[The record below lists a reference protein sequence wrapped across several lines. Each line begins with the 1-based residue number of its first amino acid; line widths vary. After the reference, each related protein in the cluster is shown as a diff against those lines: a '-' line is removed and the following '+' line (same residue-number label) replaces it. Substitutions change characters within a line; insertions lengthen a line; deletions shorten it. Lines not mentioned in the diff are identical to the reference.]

1 MNLKHFTVL
10 LLVLMT
16 SVNHHIFAQKD
27 QEQLEQ
33 RRQALQKE
41 IDQINTLVI
50 KGKTEQKSVLSQI
63 EDLDL
68 KLRVR
73 QNLIEVTNE
82 QINLLTR
89 QINNNQVQ
97 IARMRKELQKRK
109 DEYATMIVRSFKA
122 RNEQSKLMFVL
133 SAENF
138 QQAYLRLRYIKQY
151 ANYQKQQA
159 DLIAEQTEALQL
171 KTKDLLAQKSE
182 KDKLISVNREAK
194 RLIELERETNRVLIA
209 ELTKNLSTYEIQ
221 IAQKQKESNAI
232 DKEIASLIREA
243 REKSN
248 TAVGKSATSKSF
260 SLTPEDKALA
270 ASFAANNGKLPWPVE
285 KGVVVLRFGKQ
296 AHPVVKTAII
306 DSQGV
311 RIATPEGENVR
322 AVFQGEVY
330 AIMAP
335 KYGNTTIMIQH
346 GNYFTIYRNLT
357 EISVKKGDK
366 VSAKQSIGRVL
377 KNNSNGE
384 SVLNFSVFMDTKPQN
399 PANWIY
405 KM

>member
-1 MNLKHFTVL
+1 MIWKHVL
-10 LLVLMT
+10 LGIGLVILASTQMQ
-16 SVNHHIFAQKD
+16 AQKN
-27 QEQLEQ
+27 QAQLEE

-41 IDQINTLVI
+41 IDQINNLVV
-50 KGKTEQKSVLSQI
+50 KGRTEQKSILAQI
-63 EDLDL
+63 EELDL
-68 KLRVR
+68 KLKVR
-73 QNLIEVTNE
+73 QDLIEVTND
-82 QINLLTR
+82 QINWLTR
-89 QINNNQVQ
+89 QIANNQAE
-97 IARMRKELQKRK
+97 ITRLRKELLKRK
-109 DEYATMIVRSFKA
+109 EDYAEMIVKSFKA
-122 RNEQSKLMFVL
+122 RNEKSKLMFVL

-151 ANYQKQQA
+151 AEYQKEQA
-159 DLIAEQTEALQL
+159 DLIAKQTEDLQN
-171 KTKDLLAQKSE
+171 KTRALLAQKAD
-182 KDKLISVNREAK
+182 KDTLIKANREAK
-194 RLIELERETNRVLIA
+194 RIIELDRETTAVLMA
-209 ELTKNLSTYEIQ
+209 EIKRSLTTYEQQ
-221 IAQKQKESNAI
+221 ISQKQQESNAI
-232 DKEIASLIREA
+232 DREIANLIRLA

-248 TAVGKSATSKSF
+248 TAAGKSTTSKTF
-260 SLTPEDKALA
+260 ALTPEDKALA

-311 RIATPEGENVR
+311 RIATPENENVR

-335 KYGNTTIMIQH
+335 KYGNTTVMIQH

-366 VSAKQSIGRVL
+366 VSAKQTIGKVL
-377 KNNSNGE
+377 KNKSNGE
-384 SVLNFSVFMDTKPQN
+384 SVLNFSVFKDTEPQN

>member
-1 MNLKHFTVL
+1 MWKHVL
-10 LLVLMT
+10 LGIGLVILASTQMQ
-16 SVNHHIFAQKD
+16 AQKN
-27 QEQLEQ
+27 QAQLEE

-41 IDQINTLVI
+41 IDQINNLVV
-50 KGKTEQKSVLSQI
+50 KGRTEQKSILAQI
-63 EDLDL
+63 EELDL
-68 KLRVR
+68 KLKVR
-73 QNLIEVTNE
+73 QDLIEVTND
-82 QINLLTR
+82 QINWLTR
-89 QINNNQVQ
+89 QIANNQAE
-97 IARMRKELQKRK
+97 ITRLRKELLKRK
-109 DEYATMIVRSFKA
+109 EDYAEMIVKSFKA
-122 RNEQSKLMFVL
+122 RNEKSKLMFVL

-151 ANYQKQQA
+151 AEYQKEQA
-159 DLIAEQTEALQL
+159 DLIAKQTEDLQN
-171 KTKDLLAQKSE
+171 KTRALLAQKAD
-182 KDKLISVNREAK
+182 KDKLIKANREAK
-194 RLIELERETNRVLIA
+194 RIIELDRETTAVLMA
-209 ELTKNLSTYEIQ
+209 EIKRSLTTYEQQ
-221 IAQKQKESNAI
+221 ISQKQQESNAI
-232 DKEIASLIREA
+232 DREIANLIRLA

-248 TAVGKSATSKSF
+248 TAAGKSTTSKTF
-260 SLTPEDKALA
+260 ALTPEDKALA

-311 RIATPEGENVR
+311 RIATPENENVR

-335 KYGNTTIMIQH
+335 KYGNTTVMIQH

-366 VSAKQSIGRVL
+366 VSAKQTIGKVL
-377 KNNSNGE
+377 KNKSNGE
-384 SVLNFSVFMDTKPQN
+384 SVLNFSVFKDTEPQN

>member
-1 MNLKHFTVL
+1 MIWKHVL
-10 LLVLMT
+10 LGIGLVILASTQMQ
-16 SVNHHIFAQKD
+16 AQKN
-27 QEQLEQ
+27 QAQLEE

-41 IDQINTLVI
+41 IDQINNLVV
-50 KGKTEQKSVLSQI
+50 KGRTEQKSILAQI
-63 EDLDL
+63 EELDL
-68 KLRVR
+68 KLKVR
-73 QNLIEVTNE
+73 QDLIEVTND
-82 QINLLTR
+82 QINWLTR
-89 QINNNQVQ
+89 QIANNQAE
-97 IARMRKELQKRK
+97 ITRLRKELLKRK
-109 DEYATMIVRSFKA
+109 EDYAEMIVRSFKA
-122 RNEQSKLMFVL
+122 RNEKSKLMFVL

-138 QQAYLRLRYIKQY
+138 QQAYLRLSYIKQY
-151 ANYQKQQA
+151 AEYQKEQA
-159 DLIAEQTEALQL
+159 DLIAKQTEDLQN
-171 KTKDLLAQKSE
+171 KTRALLAQKAD
-182 KDKLISVNREAK
+182 KDKLIKANREAK
-194 RLIELERETNRVLIA
+194 RIIELDRETTAVLMA
-209 ELTKNLSTYEIQ
+209 EIKRSLTTYEQQ
-221 IAQKQKESNAI
+221 ISQKQQESNAI
-232 DKEIASLIREA
+232 DREIANLIRLA

-248 TAVGKSATSKSF
+248 TAAGKSTTSKTF
-260 SLTPEDKALA
+260 ALTPEDKALA

-311 RIATPEGENVR
+311 RIATPENENVR

-335 KYGNTTIMIQH
+335 KYGNTTVMIQH

-366 VSAKQSIGRVL
+366 VSAKQTIGKVL
-377 KNNSNGE
+377 KNKSNGE
-384 SVLNFSVFMDTKPQN
+384 SVLNFSVFKDTEPQN

>member
-1 MNLKHFTVL
+1 MIWKHVL
-10 LLVLMT
+10 LGIGLVILASTQMQ
-16 SVNHHIFAQKD
+16 AQKN
-27 QEQLEQ
+27 QAQLEE

-41 IDQINTLVI
+41 IDQINNLVV
-50 KGKTEQKSVLSQI
+50 KGRTEQKSILAQI
-63 EDLDL
+63 EELDL
-68 KLRVR
+68 KLKVR
-73 QNLIEVTNE
+73 QDLIEVTND
-82 QINLLTR
+82 QINWLTR
-89 QINNNQVQ
+89 QIANNQAE
-97 IARMRKELQKRK
+97 ITRLRKELLKRK
-109 DEYATMIVRSFKA
+109 EDYAEMIVRSFKA
-122 RNEQSKLMFVL
+122 RNEKSKLMFVL

-151 ANYQKQQA
+151 AEYQKEQA
-159 DLIAEQTEALQL
+159 DLIAKQTEDLQN
-171 KTKDLLAQKSE
+171 KTRALLAQKAD
-182 KDKLISVNREAK
+182 KDKLIKANREAK
-194 RLIELERETNRVLIA
+194 RIIELDRETTAVLMA
-209 ELTKNLSTYEIQ
+209 EIKRSLTTYEQQ
-221 IAQKQKESNAI
+221 ISQKQQESNAI
-232 DKEIASLIREA
+232 DREIANLIRLA

-248 TAVGKSATSKSF
+248 TAAGKSTTSKTF
-260 SLTPEDKALA
+260 ALTPEDKALA

-311 RIATPEGENVR
+311 RIATPENENVR

-335 KYGNTTIMIQH
+335 KYGNTTVMIQH

-366 VSAKQSIGRVL
+366 VSAKQTIGKVL
-377 KNNSNGE
+377 KNKSNGE
-384 SVLNFSVFMDTKPQN
+384 SVLNFSVFKDTEPQN

>member
-1 MNLKHFTVL
+1 MIWKQVFLSLTVI
-10 LLVLMT
+10 LV
-16 SVNHHIFAQKD
+16 SVNEIQAQKS
-27 QEQLEQ
+27 QALLEE

-41 IDQINTLVI
+41 IDQINNLVV
-50 KGKTEQKSVLSQI
+50 KGQTEQKSVLAQI

-68 KLRVR
+68 KLKVR
-73 QNLIEVTNE
+73 QNLIEVTND
-82 QINLLTR
+82 QINWLTR
-89 QINNNQVQ
+89 QISINQDQ
-97 IARMRKELQKRK
+97 NAKLRK
-109 DEYATMIVRSFKA
+109 DLSRRKDDYAAMIVRSFKA
-122 RNEQSKLMFVL
+122 RNEKSKLMFIL

-138 QQAYLRLRYIKQY
+138 QQAFLRLRYIKQY
-151 ANYQKQQA
+151 AEYQKKQA
-159 DLIAEQTEALQL
+159 NLIAEQTEVLQTQ
-171 KTKDLLAQKSE
+171 TKAYMAQKAE
-182 KDKLISVNREAK
+182 KDDLIRANREAK
-194 RLIELERETNRVLIA
+194 RIIELDRQRNNTLMTDIMR
-209 ELTKNLSTYEIQ
+209 NLSTYESQ
-221 IAQKQKESNAI
+221 IKQKQKESNAI
-232 DKEIASLIREA
+232 DREIAALIRLA

-248 TAVGKSATSKSF
+248 TAAGMSANSKTF

-296 AHPVVKTAII
+296 PHPVVKTAII

-311 RIATPEGENVR
+311 RIATPENESVR

-335 KYGNTTIMIQH
+335 KYGNTTVMIQH

-357 EISVKKGDK
+357 EIAVKKGDK
-366 VSAKQSIGRVL
+366 VDAKQVIGKVL
-377 KNNSNGE
+377 KNKASGE
-384 SVLNFSVFMDTKPQN
+384 SVLNFSVFKDTKPQN

>member
-1 MNLKHFTVL
+1 MIWKHVL
-10 LLVLMT
+10 LGIGLVILASTQMQ
-16 SVNHHIFAQKD
+16 AQKN
-27 QEQLEQ
+27 QAQLEE

-41 IDQINTLVI
+41 IDQINNLVV
-50 KGKTEQKSVLSQI
+50 KGRTEQKSILAQI
-63 EDLDL
+63 EELDL
-68 KLRVR
+68 KLKVR
-73 QNLIEVTNE
+73 QDLIEVTND
-82 QINLLTR
+82 QINWLTR
-89 QINNNQVQ
+89 QIANNQAE
-97 IARMRKELQKRK
+97 ITRLRKELLKRK
-109 DEYATMIVRSFKA
+109 EDYAEMIVKSFKA
-122 RNEQSKLMFVL
+122 RNEKSKLMFVL

-151 ANYQKQQA
+151 AEYQKEQA
-159 DLIAEQTEALQL
+159 DLIAKQTEDLQN
-171 KTKDLLAQKSE
+171 KTRALLAQKAD
-182 KDKLISVNREAK
+182 KDKLIKANREAK
-194 RLIELERETNRVLIA
+194 RIIELDRETTAVLMA
-209 ELTKNLSTYEIQ
+209 EIKRSLTTYEQQ
-221 IAQKQKESNAI
+221 ISQKQQESNAI
-232 DKEIASLIREA
+232 DREIANLIRLA

-248 TAVGKSATSKSF
+248 TAAGKSTTSKTF
-260 SLTPEDKALA
+260 ALTPEDKALA

-311 RIATPEGENVR
+311 RIATPENENVR

-335 KYGNTTIMIQH
+335 KYGNTTVMIQH

-366 VSAKQSIGRVL
+366 VSAKQTIGKVL
-377 KNNSNGE
+377 KNKSNGE
-384 SVLNFSVFMDTKPQN
+384 SVLNFSVFRDTEPQN

>member
-1 MNLKHFTVL
+1 MIWKHVL
-10 LLVLMT
+10 LGIGLVILASTQMQ
-16 SVNHHIFAQKD
+16 AQKN
-27 QEQLEQ
+27 QAQLEE

-41 IDQINTLVI
+41 IDQINNLVV
-50 KGKTEQKSVLSQI
+50 KGRTEQKSILAQI
-63 EDLDL
+63 EELDL
-68 KLRVR
+68 KLKVR
-73 QNLIEVTNE
+73 QDLIEVTND
-82 QINLLTR
+82 QINWLTR
-89 QINNNQVQ
+89 QIANNQAE
-97 IARMRKELQKRK
+97 ITRLRKELLKRK
-109 DEYATMIVRSFKA
+109 EDYAEMIVKSFKA
-122 RNEQSKLMFVL
+122 RNEKSKLMFVL

-151 ANYQKQQA
+151 AEYKKEQA
-159 DLIAEQTEALQL
+159 DLIAKQTEDLQN
-171 KTKDLLAQKSE
+171 KTRALLAQKAD
-182 KDKLISVNREAK
+182 KDKLIKANREAK
-194 RLIELERETNRVLIA
+194 RIIELDRETTAVLMA
-209 ELTKNLSTYEIQ
+209 EIKRSLTTYEQQ
-221 IAQKQKESNAI
+221 ISQKQQESNAI
-232 DKEIASLIREA
+232 DREIANLIRLA

-248 TAVGKSATSKSF
+248 TAAGKSTTSKTF
-260 SLTPEDKALA
+260 ALTPEDKALA

-311 RIATPEGENVR
+311 RIATPENENVR

-335 KYGNTTIMIQH
+335 KYGNTTVMIQH

-366 VSAKQSIGRVL
+366 VSAKQTIGKVL
-377 KNNSNGE
+377 KNKSNGE
-384 SVLNFSVFMDTKPQN
+384 SVLNFSVFKDTEPQN

>member
-1 MNLKHFTVL
+1 MIWKHVL
-10 LLVLMT
+10 LGIGLVILASTQMQ
-16 SVNHHIFAQKD
+16 AQKN
-27 QEQLEQ
+27 QAQLEE

-41 IDQINTLVI
+41 IDQINNLVV
-50 KGKTEQKSVLSQI
+50 KGRTEQKSILAQI
-63 EDLDL
+63 EELDL
-68 KLRVR
+68 KLKVR
-73 QNLIEVTNE
+73 QDLIEVTND
-82 QINLLTR
+82 QINWLTR
-89 QINNNQVQ
+89 QIANNEAE
-97 IARMRKELQKRK
+97 ITRLRKELLKRK
-109 DEYATMIVRSFKA
+109 EDYAEMIVRSFKA
-122 RNEQSKLMFVL
+122 RNEKSKLMFVL

-138 QQAYLRLRYIKQY
+138 QQAYHRLRYIKQY
-151 ANYQKQQA
+151 AEYQKEQA
-159 DLIAEQTEALQL
+159 DLIAKQTEDLQV
-171 KTKDLLAQKSE
+171 KTRALLAQKAD
-182 KDKLISVNREAK
+182 KDTLIKANREAK
-194 RLIELERETNRVLIA
+194 RIIELDRETTAVLMA
-209 ELTKNLSTYEIQ
+209 EIKRSLTTYEQQ
-221 IAQKQKESNAI
+221 ISQKQQESNAI
-232 DKEIASLIREA
+232 DREIANLIRLA

-248 TAVGKSATSKSF
+248 TAAGKSTTSKTF
-260 SLTPEDKALA
+260 ALTPEDKALA

-311 RIATPEGENVR
+311 RIATPENENVR

-335 KYGNTTIMIQH
+335 KYGNTTVMIQH

-366 VSAKQSIGRVL
+366 VSAKQTIGKVL
-377 KNNSNGE
+377 KNKSNGE
-384 SVLNFSVFMDTKPQN
+384 SVLNFSVFKDTEPQN